1 MHSNQ
6 YTLIY
11 AAVLSIIT
19 AVVLAVAAEGLKP
32 LQDENIALDTR
43 SNILK
48 AVRINYTDRAKI
60 NETYETAIEEQV
72 VNMSGE
78 VLEEK
83 PVQIDLKNQINI
95 DPAERKLPLYI
106 YTGEGGKKYFI
117 IPLRGTGLWG
127 PIWGYISLEEDFN
140 TVYGAYFD
148 HKGETPGL
156 GAEIAEAPFQKQF
169 EGKKIMA
176 NGKFVSVNVM
186 KPTTKSPYGQEHRVD
201 AISGG
206 TITSNGT
213 DEMIEN
219 VIAPYVAYFDK
230 MEKKPETSERNSLTQ
245 NL

>member
-6 YTLIY
+6 YTLVY
-11 AAVLSIIT
+11 AAVLSILT

-32 LQDENIALDTR
+32 MQDENLALDTR

-48 AVRINYTDRAKI
+48 AVRLDYTDRARI
-60 NETYETAIEEQV
+60 NETYETAIEERV
-72 VNMSGE
+72 VNTAGE

-83 PVQIDLKNQINI
+83 PVQIDLKNQINKE
-95 DPAERKLPLYI
+95 PAERKLPLYI
-106 YTGEGGKKYFI
+106 YTGEGGKKYYI

-127 PIWGYISLEEDFN
+127 PIWGYVSLADDFN

-156 GAEIAEAPFQKQF
+156 GAEIAEAPFQNQF
-169 EGKKIMA
+169 EGKKIMDD
-176 NGKFVSVNVM
+176 GKFVSVNVW
-186 KPTTKSPYGQEHRVD
+186 KTTYKSPLGNEHRVD

-213 DEMIEN
+213 DAMLKN
-219 VIAPYVAYFDK
+219 CIAPYVSYF
-230 MEKKPETSERNSLTQ
+230 EKIGNKKQVALK
-245 NL
+245 